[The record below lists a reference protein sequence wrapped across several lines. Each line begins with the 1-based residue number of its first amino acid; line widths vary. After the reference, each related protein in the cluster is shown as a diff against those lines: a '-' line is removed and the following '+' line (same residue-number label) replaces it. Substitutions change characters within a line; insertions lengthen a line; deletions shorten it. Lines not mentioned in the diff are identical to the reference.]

1 MITVGI
7 VGGSG
12 YGAVELIRLLQHH
25 PNVII
30 KYVFSHSKIDEPIS
44 KTFPHLNH
52 IALNYTELNEQATSC
67 DVIFFATPSN
77 VSKHLVPNLINN
89 GVKVIDLSGDFRLT
103 DRNLY
108 QTYYGEAAA
117 EQDFLDSA
125 LYSIA
130 EWSEIDSQR
139 TKLIANP
146 GCFPTSI
153 LLALHPLIAQNAI
166 DVHSI
171 IIDSKTGVS
180 GAGRALA

>member
-1 MITVGI
+1 
-7 VGGSG
+7 
-12 YGAVELIRLLQHH
+12 
-25 PNVII
+25 
-30 KYVFSHSKIDEPIS
+30 
-44 KTFPHLNH
+44 
-52 IALNYTELNEQATSC
+52 ELNEQATSC

-130 EWSEIDSQR
+130 EWSEIDS
-139 TKLIANP
+139 
-146 GCFPTSI
+146 
-153 LLALHPLIAQNAI
+153 
-166 DVHSI
+166 
-171 IIDSKTGVS
+171 
-180 GAGRALA
+180 